1 MITFVQHGTLKKTD
15 GFLRAL
21 KELKLERA
29 LKKYGEEGVQA
40 LANATPRDTGVTAD
54 SWSYEIKKSNGNYS
68 IYWTNSNLTDGNTGI
83 PIVILI
89 QYGHGT
95 RNGGYV
101 KGRDFINPAI
111 RPIFDKIADDIWAEV
126 RSL

>member
-1 MITFVQHGTLKKTD
+1 MITFVQKGALNKTD
-15 GFLRAL
+15 GFLKGL
-21 KELKLERA
+21 KELKLERT
-29 LKKYGEEGVQA
+29 LKKYGEEGVIA
-40 LANATPRDTGVTAD
+40 LANATPRDTGKTAE
-54 SWSYEIKKSNGNYS
+54 SWSYEIKKSNGS
-68 IYWTNSNLTDGNTGI
+68 VHIYWTNSNVNHGV

-101 KGRDFINPAI
+101 QGRDFINPAI
-111 RPIFDKIADDIWAEV
+111 RPVFDKIADDIWAEV